1 MYLPAHFKETDLAAM
16 HALIRA
22 YPFGSLVIHGSA
34 GLVADHLPFL
44 LDTEDGGPG
53 ILLAHVARA
62 NDLWRDALAGH
73 DAAMVLF
80 QGPSAYVS
88 PNFYP
93 SKAETHRVV
102 PTYNY
107 STVHAWGRITV
118 RDDARWLRGL
128 LARLTRRFE
137 TDGSAQ
143 GQSPWRIGDAPA
155 DFIEAQLQKI
165 VGIEIA
171 IERLEGKAK
180 MSQNRA
186 EADRR
191 GVIDGLRSRAQ
202 SEDAAVAEEVE
213 RRMKQGR

>member
-1 MYLPAHFKETDLAAM
+1 MYLPAHFEETELAAM
-16 HALIRA
+16 HALMRA
-22 YPFGSLVIHGSA
+22 HPLGTLVLHGSA

-44 LDTEDGGPG
+44 LDTEGGGPG

-62 NDLWRDALAGH
+62 NALWRDALAGQGG
-73 DAAMVLF
+73 AMVLF

-107 STVHAWGRITV
+107 SAVHAWGRITV

-137 TDGSAQ
+137 ADGQAQ
-143 GQSPWRIGDAPA
+143 TLQPWRIGDAPA

-171 IERLEGKAK
+171 IERMEGKVK
-180 MSQNRA
+180 MSQNRSDT
-186 EADRR
+186 DRR
-191 GVIDGLRSRAQ
+191 GVIEGLRRRAQGEDGL
-202 SEDAAVAEEVE
+202 VAEEVE
-213 RRMKQGR
+213 RRLQEDC